1 MTAYHDLFH
10 SSRLVMLVVSNV
22 FFFLIYF
29 WSKYNSQVALAVKNP
44 PASAGD
50 ARDMGSIPE
59 VGRSQEEEMATCSS
73 ILAWEITWTEEP
85 GGLQS
90 TGSQRVGHDWAH
102 THAHTYL
109 FNSVVLVSA
118 VQQCEPAIRRH
129 ITPPSWAS
137 FLPTPPSRHPTPL
150 GCHRAA
156 NWVSCVMQQLP
167 TS

>member
-1 MTAYHDLFH
+1 MQIFR
-10 SSRLVMLVVSNV
+10 SSYRNSGLLYSLCAPY
-22 FFFLIYF
+22 FFLLCNLSWRCF
-29 WSKYNSQVALAVKNP
+29 HNSGLQN
-44 PASAGD
+44 

-59 VGRSQEEEMATCSS
+59 VGRSLEEEMATCSS

-109 FNSVVLVSA
+109 FYSVVLVSA

-156 NWVSCVMQQLP
+156 SWVSCVMQQLP